1 MISSEQ
7 RDRNRREPYFVID
20 TGQRAVA
27 PARVSFEEAAHHYGK
42 LALRERLGPGVSDTA
57 LGEMISKV
65 LAQLPG
71 ADRLPRAA

>member
-1 MISSEQ
+1 LIESNKQ
-7 RDRNRREPYFVID
+7 
-20 TGQRAVA
+20 TAA
-27 PARVSFEEAAHHYGK
+27 PTRLSFEEAAHHYGK
-42 LALRERLGPGVSDTA
+42 LALRERLGPSVSDTE